1 MRSSMKN
8 LLVAKALL
16 AVALAAIPAKAG
28 AIENMERER
37 SVLILAFLDPELQ
50 PGEREGR
57 LETAK
62 RRLVDLERMTLRD
75 EGITGRNTPVVRRAF
90 SNYDLTFLVHA
101 AVEKNLAV
109 ADQWMDQL
117 GLTSQS
123 LMSARHGRRW

>member
-1 MRSSMKN
+1 MKSSSVVM
-8 LLVAKALL
+8 A
-16 AVALAAIPAKAG
+16 ALAAALAATPALAG
-28 AIENMERER
+28 ALENMERER
-37 SVLILAFLDPELQ
+37 AVLIQAFLDPELK
-50 PGEREGR
+50 PNEREAR

-117 GLTSQS
+117 GLTTQS
-123 LMSARHGRRW
+123 VMSARHGRRW

>member
-75 EGITGRNTPVVRRAF
+75 EGLP
-90 SNYDLTFLVHA
+90 A
-101 AVEKNLAV
+101 AIPL
-109 ADQWMDQL
+109 
-117 GLTSQS
+117 S
-123 LMSARHGRRW
+123 SAGPSPTTT

>member
-28 AIENMERER
+28 AIENMVRER

>member
-1 MRSSMKN
+1 MRSWMKT
-8 LLVAKALL
+8 LLVAKAAL
-16 AVALAAIPAKAG
+16 AVTLAAMPARAG

-37 SVLILAFLDPELQ
+37 AVLILAYLDPELQ

-90 SNYDLTFLVHA
+90 ANYDLTFLVHA
-101 AVEKNLAV
+101 AIEKNLAV

-117 GLTSQS
+117 GLTTQS

>member
-1 MRSSMKN
+1 MR
-8 LLVAKALL
+8 LLTMSLP
-16 AVALAAIPAKAG
+16 VALAMLAAAPAMAG
-28 AIENMERER
+28 ALENMERER
-37 SVLILAFLDPELQ
+37 AVLIQAFLDPELK
-50 PGEREGR
+50 PSEREAR

-75 EGITGRNTPVVRRAF
+75 EGTTGRNTPVVRRAF

-117 GLTSQS
+117 GLTTQS
-123 LMSARHGRRW
+123 VMSARHGRRW